1 MPEKNILYRYSEVE
15 QEQDSKQDRV
25 LQLAFSSE
33 FPVKRT
39 AGKIESELGVA
50 KEGEEYIE
58 LLSHED
64 GHYDLSALNNN
75 GALLDEHDTA
85 QQIGKVN
92 RAEVSK
98 DKIGRAVVEFDGVTD
113 LSKTRYAQMQKRSRP
128 HVSFGY
134 EQTKFIRE
142 EQLPDGRMAK
152 RVAWAADEISSV
164 ARPADPTVGARR
176 SAMDTCHCTRCGN
189 SFLEKDLDD
198 DFRCDTCGPVVRSIR
213 NANFR
218 RDAQDKVT
226 VNELACQVSDAVQKD
241 ERFTGKN
248 NKGEPTGWCSIRD
261 LFYDEEIKQWS
272 AMIYC
277 STDGKLYEVDFEP
290 VENVV
295 RLDGE
300 TEVQEKS
307 VYEEVAQRSSKK
319 SFKRDKE
326 ELSPK
331 PDAEEQALDEEECE
345 FEDGRC
351 KRCGY

>member
-1 MPEKNILYRYSEVE
+1 MSEKNILYRYSEVE
-15 QEQDSKQDRV
+15 ENQTDGERI

-33 FPVKRT
+33 FPVKRK
-39 AGKIESELGVA
+39 AGKLEADLGVA
-50 KEGEEYIE
+50 KEGEEYLE

-75 GALLDEHDTA
+75 GALLDEHDKS

-92 RAEVSK
+92 RAEVST

-113 LSKTRYAQMQKRSRP
+113 LSKTRYTQMQKRSRP

-142 EQLPDGRMAK
+142 EQLPDGRTAK

-176 SAMDTCHCTRCGN
+176 SALDTCHCTRCGN
-189 SFLEKDLDD
+189 SFLEQDLDK
-198 DFRCDTCGPVVRSIR
+198 DFRCDTCGPVSRSLM
-213 NANFR
+213 NAKFT

-226 VNELACQVSDAVQKD
+226 VQELGNQVAEAVQKD

-248 NKGEPTGWCSIRD
+248 NKGEPTGWCSVRD

-272 AMIYC
+272 ALIYC

-290 VENVV
+290 VDNVV

-300 TEVQEKS
+300 VEVQEKS

-319 SFKRDKE
+319 SFKREKE
-326 ELSPK
+326 ELENK
-331 PDAEEQALDEEECE
+331 PDAEEQALDDEECE